1 MIDVCCAIIVRED
14 GCVLVAQRAA
24 DQLLP
29 LKIEFPGGKVEAGEC
44 AEDCLVREIKEELNL
59 DICIHQRMEAHRH
72 RYPDFS
78 ICLIPF
84 VCTITGG
91 EIQMNVHQNYNWL
104 KPLELPDQDWAEA
117 DVPLMMNYLKSLE

>member
-29 LKIEFPGGKVEAGEC
+29 LKIEFPGGKIEAGER

-59 DICIHQRMEAHRH
+59 DICIHERMEANKHS
-72 RYPDFS
+72 YPGFS
-78 ICLIPF
+78 IRLIPF

-91 EIQMNVHQNYNWL
+91 EIQMNVHQNCNWL
-104 KPLELPDQDWAEA
+104 KPGELPDQDWAEA